1 MGRIRATSGIFG
13 FLVTFQE
20 KPLKFQEIE
29 KKKILIINRV
39 IIERKKKGKK
49 SHDFLKKKKKKFDSF
64 LMESQG

>member
-1 MGRIRATSGIFG
+1 VGRIRATSGIFG

-49 SHDFLKKKKKKFDSF
+49 SHDFSRKRRRNLTLF
-64 LMESQG
+64 

>member
-1 MGRIRATSGIFG
+1 VGRIRATSGIFG

-29 KKKILIINRV
+29 NKILIINRV